1 MQSDFLYSVQDCL
14 IYGGYIV
21 RIVYARCVR
30 QIVAQYFVRLDDNA
44 LRAIAVSAVISYLIS
59 LTVDNP
65 SLVGPLTP
73 LVNLVLVG
81 IQQFIKSPEE

>member
-1 MQSDFLYSVQDCL
+1 MSSIKLGFTKEQGLHVVKVMAY
-14 IYGGYIV
+14 
-21 RIVYARCVR
+21 
-30 QIVAQYFVRLDDNA
+30 
-44 LRAIAVSAVISYLIS
+44 IAVSAVISYLIS

-81 IQQFIKSPEE
+81 IQQFIKAPEE